1 MSTAGRRAGNVP
13 TQVADSPWEPAR
25 ERARQRARKREAV
38 ILAAARAFRE
48 RGYHNTSLDDIAAV
62 LNVTKPTIY
71 HYVSNKEQIL
81 FECFRTGL
89 DRIRTVFDDLRDS
102 RAPGRERLLAVIR
115 RYAEAVTSE
124 FGWCMVRAEDQ
135 DLTPVM
141 SQRIK
146 KLKSEIDQG
155 IRTLIREGI
164 ADGSIRECDPKMTAF
179 ALAGALNWMA
189 HWYRDDA
196 SLTAEQIAERF
207 IDVFDLGLTP
217 RVD

>member
-1 MSTAGRRAGNVP
+1 MSSAGRATAGPARRSV
-13 TQVADSPWEPAR
+13 DSPWEPAGD
-25 ERARQRARKREAV
+25 RARQRARKRDAV

-48 RGYHNTSLDDIAAV
+48 RGYHNTSLDDIAAA

-89 DRIRTVFDDLRDS
+89 DRIRTVFDDLRESD
-102 RAPGRERLLAVIR
+102 APARERLISVIR

-141 SQRIK
+141 SRRIK
-146 KLKSEIDQG
+146 ALKAEIDQG
-155 IRTLIREGI
+155 IRALIRAGVE
-164 ADGSIRECDPKMTAF
+164 DGSIRACDPKMTAF
-179 ALAGALNWMA
+179 AIAGALNWMA

-196 SLTAEQIAERF
+196 SLSADEIAARF
-207 IDVFDLGLTP
+207 IDVFDHGLAP
-217 RVD
+217 RPR